1 MIISSS
7 ILNGFQQKISNKITG
22 FAGNIQLSKIQDNY
36 IFNKPIEVNHKMTE
50 DIKSI
55 KNIKSINHFAYK
67 TGIIKNQNI
76 QGIIMKGVDNNYNFD
91 FFKKNITKGN
101 IINFESKNEIIIS
114 EYISNKINCKVN
126 EYVLI
131 SFIDEVPRIKK
142 FKITGIYKTNL
153 EEIDKNFIITN
164 IQTIQNINKWNS
176 NQIAGFE
183 IKIKNLKL
191 EKETINEI
199 ESIIPFNMH
208 AKSIK
213 TVYPQIFDWLKI
225 QDYNFLIIMILMSI
239 ICIANIIN
247 CILIIA
253 IDKIKFIGIIK
264 TFGYNNKMINKIFFN
279 ISKNIITKGIIIGN
293 IAGITIC
300 YLQKTT
306 SFIKLNPEVY
316 YMDAI
321 PIGINLSQVFAI
333 NFVAIIFSL
342 LSIFA
347 SSTIMT
353 KLKTIKLINFE

>member
-1 MIISSS
+1 VKVYKFISSNIYKNHNKSISHPIIKISIIAISISISIMIISSS

-67 TGIIKNQNI
+67 TGIIKNQDI

-91 FFKKNITKGN
+91 FFKKHITKGN
-101 IINFESKNEIIIS
+101 IINFESNNEIIIS

-126 EYVLI
+126 EYALI

-153 EEIDKNFIITN
+153 EEIDRNFIITN
-164 IQTIQNINKWNS
+164 IQTIQNINKWNR

-199 ESIIPFNMH
+199 ENIVPFNMH
-208 AKSIK
+208 AQSIK
-213 TVYPQIFDWLKI
+213 TIYPQIFDWL
-225 QDYNFLIIMILMSI
+225 
-239 ICIANIIN
+239 
-247 CILIIA
+247 
-253 IDKIKFIGIIK
+253 
-264 TFGYNNKMINKIFFN
+264 
-279 ISKNIITKGIIIGN
+279 
-293 IAGITIC
+293 
-300 YLQKTT
+300 
-306 SFIKLNPEVY
+306 
-316 YMDAI
+316 
-321 PIGINLSQVFAI
+321 
-333 NFVAIIFSL
+333 
-342 LSIFA
+342 
-347 SSTIMT
+347 
-353 KLKTIKLINFE
+353 